1 VEDERII
8 DLYFKRDESAISE
21 SRNKYGAYLLSIAYR
36 ILYNT
41 EDASECENDTYLSAW
56 NTMPPTVPK
65 SLSGYLGMLCRSC
78 SLDRWRK
85 HNAQKRGGIETEMSL
100 TELEDCI
107 PDSKSIDDEL
117 QEKELAESLSVFL
130 SKLPEL
136 ECSIF
141 IYRYWHL
148 ATIKEIS
155 EKFGKSESKIK
166 TTLYRTRIK
175 LKEHL
180 FREGIFV

>member
-1 VEDERII
+1 MDDEKII
-8 DLYFKRDESAISE
+8 NLFFDRDESAITE
-21 SRNKYGAYLLSIAYR
+21 SKNKYSSYLLSIAYR
-36 ILYNT
+36 ILNNT
-41 EDASECENDTYLSAW
+41 EDALECENDTYLNAW
-56 NTMPPTVPK
+56 NTIPPTVPK
-65 SLSGYLGMLCRSC
+65 TLSGYLGMLCRSC

-85 HNAQKRGGIETEMSL
+85 HNAMKRGGIETEISL

-107 PDSKSIDDEL
+107 PYSKSIDDEL
-117 QEKELAESLSVFL
+117 EEKELAECISAFL
-130 SKLPEL
+130 QKLPEF